1 MAGADMR
8 AQCSSNA
15 RVEAVI
21 QSGPTSAME
30 TTPTARNAPC
40 PCGSGRR
47 FKHCHGAAAERADGD
62 VATVDFVV
70 AGAQRSGTTSL
81 DLALR
86 RHPRIAMPATR
97 KELHFFDD
105 DARFRDGAV
114 DYAPYHANF
123 APRRPGELRGEATP
137 SYMYWTA
144 AAARLAR
151 YNPALKV
158 VVVLRNPIT
167 RAFSHWNKERQ
178 NGRESLAFL
187 NALKAEPDRA
197 AATPT
202 GQHRRTSYAD
212 RGRYVAQ
219 LRRLASH
226 FSPAQILVLRS
237 ESLTDDSARTLARIA
252 QFLELPALP
261 PHEPT
266 RANVRR
272 YERPMRRDEWEW
284 LAERFA
290 PEIRELESLL
300 GWDCSAWLRPPAF
313 DDADASRSG
322 A

>member
-1 MAGADMR
+1 ME
-8 AQCSSNA
+8 N
-15 RVEAVI
+15 
-21 QSGPTSAME
+21 TSI
-30 TTPTARNAPC
+30 ARNAPC

-47 FKHCHGAAAERADGD
+47 FKHCHGAQAERADSD
-62 VATVDFVV
+62 IATVDFVV

-105 DARFRDGAV
+105 DARFGGANV

-123 APRRPGELRGEATP
+123 APRRAGELRGEATP
-137 SYMYWTA
+137 SYMYWTPA
-144 AAARLAR
+144 AERLAR

-178 NGRESLAFL
+178 NARESLAFL
-187 NALKAEPDRA
+187 DALKAEPDRA
-197 AATPT
+197 AASRT
-202 GQHRRTSYAD
+202 GQDRRTSYVD

-219 LRRLASH
+219 LRRLARH
-226 FSPAQILVLRS
+226 FPPAQTLVLRS
-237 ESLTDDSARTLARIA
+237 EALTGDSARALERIA
-252 QFLELPALP
+252 QFLELPAFP
-261 PHEPT
+261 SHEPI

-284 LAERFA
+284 LAERFV

-300 GWDCSAWLRPPAF
+300 GWDCSAWLRPPASG
-313 DDADASRSG
+313 DTETSRSV
-322 A
+322 